1 MPETFKLMTF
11 NVRGSQRKD
20 GQNAWKRRSDLNL
33 RVIEKHA
40 PDVIGFQEHQV
51 GNRSVYDEKL
61 RGYELISGPRYENR
75 KPHAHNAIYWRADR
89 LELVERGGFWL
100 SETPEEYSR
109 SWEARHVR
117 SANWARFR
125 LLSERSGGAE
135 FVHLNT
141 HLDHISGHARQ
152 QGARLIIQRLEE
164 LADGLPVV
172 MTGDFNC
179 DPGSTTYDIFAEA
192 GFSDAHIV
200 AGHGRTNTFHRFRG
214 EEFSPKKTEREVR
227 IDWILLRDAP
237 EQARWTVHSCEVVR
251 DAEPPVYPSDH
262 YPVVA
267 RLSLETKSPSV

>member
-1 MPETFKLMTF
+1 MADSFKLMTF
-11 NVRGSQRKD
+11 NVRGSQHRD
-20 GQNAWKRRSDLNL
+20 GENAWKRRAGLNV

-40 PDVIGFQEHQV
+40 PDLIGFQEHQV
-51 GNRSVYDEKL
+51 GNRRVHDAEL
-61 RGYELISGPRYENR
+61 RGYERISGPRYENR
-75 KPHAHNAIYWRADR
+75 EPHAHNAIYWRTDR

-109 SWEARHVR
+109 SWGARHVR

-125 LLSERSGGAE
+125 LLSGGAE

-141 HLDHISGHARQ
+141 HLDHVSGRARQ
-152 QGARLIIQRLEE
+152 QGAKLILRRLDE
-164 LADGLPVV
+164 LAEDLPVV

-192 GFSDAHIV
+192 GFSDAHLA
-200 AGHGRTNTFHRFRG
+200 AGNGRVNTFHRFRG
-214 EEFSPKKTEREVR
+214 EEFSPKKAGREVR
-227 IDWILLRDAP
+227 IDWVLLRDAP
-237 EQARWTVHSCEVVR
+237 EQARWTVYSCEVVR

-267 RLSLETKSPSV
+267 RLSLET